1 MNIFI
6 DLDGTLVDSRRRL
19 YKLFCD
25 LSGSQKLPFHLY
37 WKYKRVARSN
47 EWILAQILGFDTLRI
62 QAFVRG
68 WLEQIESPEYLAL
81 DAPFGFARSVLKDL
95 SSAHALFVLTA
106 RRDEHAARAQVDGAG
121 FTPYLTDMLVTG
133 PRRSK
138 IELLSARRGQAH
150 PEDLVVG
157 DTELDVQVAEAIGAQ
172 SVAVLSGFRCRQHLE
187 LFKPDFMY
195 VDLGAFRADFFMA
208 SPLSKR

>member
-25 LSGSQKLPFHLY
+25 LSGSRKLTFHLY

-47 EWILAQILGFDTLRI
+47 EWLLAQVLGFDAPQI

-68 WLEQIESPEYLAL
+68 WLERIESPEYLAL
-81 DAPFGFARSVLKDL
+81 DAPFGFAQSVLKDL
-95 SSAHALFVLTA
+95 SRDHSLYVLTA
-106 RRDEHAARAQVDGAG
+106 RRDEHAARAQIDCAG

-133 PRRSK
+133 PWQSK

-150 PEDLVVG
+150 SEDLVVG
-157 DTELDVQVAEAIGAQ
+157 DTELDVQAAAAIGAQ
-172 SVAVLSGFRCRQHLE
+172 SVAVLNGFRCRQHLE

-195 VDLGAFRADFFMA
+195 ADLSAFHADFFGA
-208 SPLSKR
+208 SLRE